1 MSIEGQFCF
10 YMIMEAGDEYLSEQQ
25 LFVSRSI
32 ANKSQALCWFCIYF
46 CKVWR
51 PINTKNNNYKYDN
64 NIHTNAQLHLLLA
77 CLLQFPILN
86 VRALS
91 IQMDFVYRCFI
102 IQCKKSLWK

>member
-25 LFVSRSI
+25 LFLSRSI
-32 ANKSQALCWFCIYF
+32 ANESQALCGFCI
-46 CKVWR
+46 VWR
-51 PINTKNNNYKYDN
+51 PINTKNNNYKYNN

-91 IQMDFVYRCFI
+91 I
-102 IQCKKSLWK
+102 